1 MRAVPKNVMATDV
14 ENVTGSVLR
23 NGPKNGPMSGPK
35 NDPKSDPTTVHR
47 GRKALAVTAAEVV
60 RMPLRK
66 SIVRSPTVR
75 PEAVRLKP
83 AARQKDYM
91 A

>member
-1 MRAVPKNVMATDV
+1 MANDV
-14 ENVTGSVLR
+14 ENATQNVTGSVLR
-23 NGPKNGPMSGPK
+23 NGRLSDLKSDPK
-35 NDPKSDPTTVHR
+35 NDPMNDPKTVHR
-47 GRKALAVTAAEVV
+47 ARKALAVTAAEVV